1 MKIKIIIY
9 NKFLQISYILSIYSY
24 NKWIKLIIIIMKI
37 LIVEDNL
44 VLSNNIATYLKLE
57 NIESKQLFIWW
68 EVNYEITLNSYDL
81 VILDLGLPDIDWVE
95 VCKKIRDSGKNIPI
109 LILTA
114 RNTINDKIWWLQSWA
129 DDYLTKP
136 FDYWELLVRIQ
147 VLLRRNFNIKSENI
161 ILNTLEWNEID
172 INISKKEVQLN
183 DKEIHL
189 SNTEIDLL
197 IYLSQNKW
205 NIITKET
212 LLEKVWWEY
221 DDFNQS
227 RTVDVYVWYLRK
239 KLWKSIVDTVRWQWY
254 TIK

>member
-1 MKIKIIIY
+1 
-9 NKFLQISYILSIYSY
+9 
-24 NKWIKLIIIIMKI
+24 MKI

-57 NIESKQLFIWW
+57 NIESKQLFTWW

-183 DKEIHL
+183 DKKIHL